1 MKQCGKFVVASLPL
15 NYYLVA
21 NLAAAELINSLCQAF
36 ILVYLEKESWIFG
49 EAMCIF
55 DEPSSGAK
63 HVCDYKFL
71 GHNRLMSLQ
80 SHVQQKKTKSF
91 GNRRHYQRNT
101 DHGLG
106 NYAATF
112 YHPQTR

>member
-1 MKQCGKFVVASLPL
+1 MSRVHLSLL
-15 NYYLVA
+15 
-21 NLAAAELINSLCQAF
+21 
-36 ILVYLEKESWIFG
+36 G
-49 EAMCIF
+49 ERKLDF
-55 DEPSSGAK
+55 WRSDVHLDEPSSGAK

>member
-1 MKQCGKFVVASLPL
+1 MKQCGKFLVASLPL

-55 DEPSSGAK
+55 DEPSSGTK

-71 GHNRLMSLQ
+71 GHNRLISLQ
-80 SHVQQKKTKSF
+80 SHVQQKKTEDQK
-91 GNRRHYQRNT
+91 
-101 DHGLG
+101 LW
-106 NYAATF
+106 
-112 YHPQTR
+112 